1 VRSTG
6 GFHVAVMRKR
16 MEVMVA
22 IGLAQLGK
30 ELGVHMNI
38 LSFTV
43 SLRRGH
49 NQDMIIGCPKE
60 IKEQENRVALLPS
73 AAYQLIKRG
82 HKVLVERD
90 AGVGAGY
97 STDEY
102 EQAGC
107 TVLDDHAEVF
117 RQAEIIVKVKE
128 PLPSEYPLLQRGQIL
143 FTYLHLA
150 ASRKL
155 TEALLKSGV
164 TGIAYETISVNRRLP
179 LLEPM
184 SEIAGR
190 MSVIVGGYFLAKHSG
205 GKGVLLGGVPGVLP
219 GKVVVIGGGTSGVN
233 AARMAT
239 GLGADV
245 TILEVDLER
254 MRFLDIT
261 MHTAHTLY
269 SSEASLV
276 ELLPTV
282 DLLIGAV
289 LVPGA
294 KAPKL
299 ISRDMLRSMK
309 PGSVLVDIAIDQGGC
324 AETSRATTHHDP
336 IYFEEGVMH
345 YCVANMPG
353 AYARTAT
360 QALTN
365 VTFRYL
371 ELLADHGLAE
381 ACKRQPALVGGINV
395 MDGQLTSKPVA
406 EAHGVPYSDP
416 PVPL

>member
-1 VRSTG
+1 MIV
-6 GFHVAVMRKR
+6 
-16 MEVMVA
+16 
-22 IGLAQLGK
+22 
-30 ELGVHMNI
+30 GV
-38 LSFTV
+38 
-43 SLRRGH
+43 
-49 NQDMIIGCPKE
+49 PKE
-60 IKEQENRVALLPS
+60 IKGQEYRVALLPS

-82 HKVLVERD
+82 HQVLVESG
-90 AGVGAGY
+90 AGAGAGY
-97 STDEY
+97 PDNDY
-102 EQAGC
+102 AQAGATLVADHG
-107 TVLDDHAEVF
+107 TVFEKADLL
-117 RQAEIIVKVKE
+117 VKVKE
-128 PLPSEYPLLQRGQIL
+128 PQPSECPLLRPGQIL

-150 ASRKL
+150 ASRPL
-155 TEALLKSGV
+155 TEALMNARV
-164 TGIAYETISVNRRLP
+164 TALAYETIEVNRRLP

-190 MSVIVGGYFLAKHSG
+190 MSILVGGYFLAKHCG
-205 GKGVLLGGVPGVLP
+205 GSGVLLGGVPGVLP
-219 GKVVVIGGGTSGVN
+219 GRVVVLGGGASGIN
-233 AARMAT
+233 AARMAQ

-261 MHTAHTLY
+261 LHTAHTLY
-269 SSEASLV
+269 SNEAHLL

-299 ISRDMLRSMK
+299 IRRDMLRRMR

-324 AETSRATTHHDP
+324 AETSRPTTHDHP
-336 IYFEEGVMH
+336 VFVEEGVTH

-365 VTFRYL
+365 VTYRYI
-371 ELLADHGLAE
+371 ELLADWGLAE
-381 ACKRQPALVGGINV
+381 ACQRQPALLGGINV
-395 MDGQLTSKPVA
+395 MNGKVTHKAVA
-406 EAHGVPYSDP
+406 EAHGITYTT
-416 PVPL
+416 PVL